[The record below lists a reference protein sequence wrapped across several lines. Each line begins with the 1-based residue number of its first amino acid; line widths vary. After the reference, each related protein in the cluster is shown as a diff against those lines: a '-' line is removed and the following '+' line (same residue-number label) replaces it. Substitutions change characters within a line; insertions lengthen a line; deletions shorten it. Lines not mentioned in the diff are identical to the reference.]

1 MSYIILARPNCP
13 YCTKATDLMKEHRQS
28 FSYYDLYEQ
37 TWLLKLVKDAGRTTV
52 PIIFDNNGNEIGGYA
67 ELETHFESIS

>member
-1 MSYIILARPNCP
+1 
-13 YCTKATDLMKEHRQS
+13 MKEHRQS
-28 FSYYDLYEQ
+28 FSYYDLYEE